1 MTKTQHRR
9 VLEAGHADPRWLW
22 EECQLTVYIQQRT
35 LRVECIPSIFEVNGF
50 QTNLFSLVFSSP
62 GKCNRIAKKKKL
74 ASLRFSCQNVSDSFR
89 RDAISTVTS
98 LLPHS
103 MKESLKC
110 EKRLVF
116 FRKHVYQNKFFQLY
130 TWCVQTIIS
139 VK

>member
-1 MTKTQHRR
+1 MHSFNF
-9 VLEAGHADPRWLW
+9 LSEWLSDKLG
-22 EECQLTVYIQQRT
+22 QL
-35 LRVECIPSIFEVNGF
+35 SIFQPGEV
-50 QTNLFSLVFSSP
+50 QP
-62 GKCNRIAKKKKL
+62 YRQKKKL

-89 RDAISTVTS
+89 RDAISTVNS

-130 TWCVQTIIS
+130 T
-139 VK
+139 